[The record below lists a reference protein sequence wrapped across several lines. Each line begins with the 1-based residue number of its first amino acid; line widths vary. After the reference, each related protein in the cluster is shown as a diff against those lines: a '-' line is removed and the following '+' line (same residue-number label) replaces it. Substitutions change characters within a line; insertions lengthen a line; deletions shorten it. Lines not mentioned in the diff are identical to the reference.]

1 MKKDPVKENR
11 LLHKMMEQA
20 DMGWWR
26 ANLENKTFC
35 CSDYLARL
43 FGLNRNVVSYADFI
57 QLIREDYR
65 LLVNKKFMHS
75 LKTNVYKE
83 AFPIHTIQG
92 ERWIRS
98 ELVEVECDESG
109 QPTAATGF
117 TRVID
122 KVAPEDLG
130 VKEDHN
136 RLHTLVE
143 RTRHIHNLLQYIP
156 VGYMRVHLLSYTA
169 QQVVDY
175 LLVDINPTGAD
186 FLGRSASESIGKTA
200 RELGI
205 NVPQQSDAMLT
216 ALKESYSEFTAF
228 FKKSGRYCQC
238 MLYKADDEELVVL
251 FFDVSNQIRATD
263 ALDQSEKLLRR
274 VYSNIPVGIE
284 VYNDKGILIEL
295 NEKQMDILGVSFKEE
310 VLGVCLFDNPN
321 LDQAF
326 LERLERDSYVEFAR
340 KFDFSKVGPY
350 FKTSKK
356 QGIIDLEGNFT
367 IIHDDKGQLIYYLV
381 VVFDRTE
388 ENKAKNK
395 IREFESFFR
404 MAGEQAQVG
413 YAYFNVLT
421 KEGYAQNTWYRNIGE
436 EENTPL
442 SDILGRYSHLHPDD
456 REKLLLLR
464 EETLTGETDTIK
476 IEVRVRRPGRPYTWT
491 NLNLLVQDY
500 RPQEGV
506 IEVACI
512 TYDITKLKDAQ
523 SKLLIA
529 KEKAEEANRLKSA
542 FLANMSHEIRT
553 PLNAIIGFSELLMLG
568 ENPEEAE
575 QYMRIIKKNNE
586 LLLQIISD
594 VLDIAKIEAGKM
606 EFALSRI
613 DARPMC
619 RELVQQYASKHTA
632 DVQLV
637 LEEELPEC
645 VVIGSIH
652 PLRQVFSNF
661 INNALKF
668 TNTGRITLGYN
679 VFDKEVEFYVNDT
692 GVGIPENQRASVFE
706 RFVKLHDFVPG
717 TGLGLP
723 ICKGIVEQL
732 GGQIGVSEGRGGVG
746 CRFWFT
752 LPKAETD
759 QLS

>member
-1 MKKDPVKENR
+1 MEKDPVKEIR

-26 ANLENKTFC
+26 ADLENKTFY
-35 CSDYLARL
+35 CSDYLAKL
-43 FGLNRNVVSYADFI
+43 FGLNGNVITYADFVH
-57 QLIREDYR
+57 LIREDYR
-65 LLVNKKFMHS
+65 LLVNKQFMHAFT
-75 LKTNVYKE
+75 TNLYKE
-83 AFPIHTIQG
+83 AFPVHTIQG

-98 ELVEVECDESG
+98 ELVEVETNADG
-109 QPTAATGF
+109 QPVAATGF
-117 TRVID
+117 TKVID
-122 KVAPEDLG
+122 KVAPEDLE

-136 RLHTLVE
+136 RFHTLVE

-156 VGYMRVHLLSYTA
+156 VGYMRVHLLSYTD

-216 ALKESYSEFTAF
+216 AMKESHSEFTTF

-238 MLYKADDEELVVL
+238 MLYKADEEELVVL
-251 FFDVSNQIRATD
+251 FFDVSNQVRATD

-295 NEKQMDILGVSFKEE
+295 NQRQMDVLGISSKED

-321 LDQAF
+321 LDQEF
-326 LERLERDSYVEFAR
+326 LEKLERDKYVEFSR

-367 IIHDDKGQLIYYLV
+367 IIHDVKGQLIYYLA

-436 EENTPL
+436 EESTPL
-442 SDILGRYSHLHPDD
+442 SAILGIYSHLHPDA

-464 EETLTGETDTIK
+464 EETLTGETDMIK
-476 IEVRVRRPGRPYTWT
+476 IEVRVCRPDGEYTWT
-491 NLNLLVQDY
+491 NLNFLVQDY
-500 RPQEGV
+500 RPQERV

-512 TYDITKLKDAQ
+512 TYDITELKDAQ
-523 SKLLIA
+523 SKLQIA

-568 ENPEEAE
+568 ENPEEGE

-594 VLDIAKIEAGKM
+594 VLDIAKIESGRID
-606 EFALSRI
+606 FALSGI
-613 DARPMC
+613 DAYPMC
-619 RELVQQYASKHTA
+619 RDVVQQYASKNTTE
-632 DVQLV
+632 VQIV
-637 LEEELPEC
+637 LEEDLPEC
-645 VVIGSIH
+645 KVIGCMN

-668 TNTGRITLGYN
+668 TDAGEITLGYK
-679 VFDKEVEFYVNDT
+679 VLDKEVEFYVNDT
-692 GVGIPENQRASVFE
+692 GLGIPENQRASVFE

-732 GGQIGVSEGRGGVG
+732 GGRIGVSEGRGGCG

-752 LPKAETD
+752 LPKAPAD
-759 QLS
+759 LS